1 MARNSINAPQTSR
14 PSLGARAGRA
24 SRLGTQKIGFGGLHT
39 LLRASDDVDFAT
51 ASQPCFARECS
62 DFDSLRRSDTST
74 RSGRG
79 VEPKSLRREVATGI
93 FLVAGRI
100 LDELLICPRAERRDF
115 LWFLFASLQRGLEAV
130 GEQNTSLGQ
139 PRQGQW
145 MFACLRPVHCG
156 CPTAQRRIQT
166 RQNKS
171 EMTWGFVGDHVP
183 NTVACGISRF
193 GSR

>member
-115 LWFLFASLQRGLEAV
+115 SMVSFCFIAERLGGGGRTKHQPRPTSARSMDVCLFAPSPLWL
-130 GEQNTSLGQ
+130 SD
-139 PRQGQW
+139 
-145 MFACLRPVHCG
+145 
-156 CPTAQRRIQT
+156 CPTEDPDSTEQVR
-166 RQNKS
+166 NDL
-171 EMTWGFVGDHVP
+171 GF
-183 NTVACGISRF
+183 CW
-193 GSR
+193 